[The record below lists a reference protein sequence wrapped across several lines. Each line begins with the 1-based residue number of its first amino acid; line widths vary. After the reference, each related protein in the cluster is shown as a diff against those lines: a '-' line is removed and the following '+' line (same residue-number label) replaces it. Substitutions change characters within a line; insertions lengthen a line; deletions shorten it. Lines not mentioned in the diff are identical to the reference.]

1 MITFYV
7 MVNDLQAYLDKS
19 VNLCAAQVLSPM
31 EMEVKDSKFAIA
43 GFIDPEGKYIGL
55 FKPIKTRQKG
65 GGWQSCYPPL
75 LILNP
80 LAA

>member
-7 MVNDLQAYLDKS
+7 MVDDLQSYFDKAVS
-19 VNLCAAQVLSPM
+19 LCATQVLSPM

-43 GFIDPEGKYIGL
+43 GFIDPEGNHIGL

-65 GGWQSCYPPL
+65 GG
-75 LILNP
+75 
-80 LAA
+80 